1 MPLIYQRANC
11 KSLTTYFTD
20 QLPNKSFW
28 DALLMEMQNN
38 SGMGFTNY
46 WQYYVC
52 ICSSSQHSH
61 FSKFTPNAQCQKYE
75 TMVPWQQSIELHSRI
90 LTVVSFVIAERKG
103 KDNSMGLVE
112 KTMPHTY
119 NGPCPLGNREPLCV
133 LMGSKCYNIK
143 QQQQQNPCKVVYK
156 YATICAKWGEMRVD
170 LKHFWCF

>member
-11 KSLTTYFTD
+11 KSLTTYFID
-20 QLPNKSFW
+20 QLAKKASGTHCW
-28 DALLMEMQNN
+28 WKCKNN
-38 SGMGFTNY
+38 SWRGFTNY
-46 WQYYVC
+46 WQYCVC

-119 NGPCPLGNREPLCV
+119 NGPCPLRNREPLCV
-133 LMGSKCYNIK
+133 LVGNKCYNIK
-143 QQQQQNPCKVVYK
+143 QQQQQQNPCKVVYK
-156 YATICAKWGEMRVD
+156 YATICAKWGEMKVD
-170 LKHFWCF
+170 LKHF